1 MKLVGYNWNIA
12 KSFHFKAEAY
22 YQYLYNVPV
31 QVGDTT
37 GTASALNF
45 SSGFTNENFN
55 NEGTGRNYGL
65 ELTIEKSFSKN
76 YYLMATASLFESKYT
91 MPDGIERNT
100 LFNSKYIYNL
110 IGGKEF
116 EVGRQKQNIIS
127 TNLRMM
133 WRGGYRTVPI
143 DLAASNV
150 VGEEVRDY
158 DQAFETK
165 APDYYRIDVG
175 VNFRKNNPNWSWI
188 LSVDIQNITG
198 RLNVWDEYYDAE
210 RGTLEQIT
218 MVGMLPI
225 INFKVE
231 F

>member
-1 MKLVGYNWNIA
+1 M
-12 KSFHFKAEAY
+12 
-22 YQYLYNVPV
+22 
-31 QVGDTT
+31 
-37 GTASALNF
+37 
-45 SSGFTNENFN
+45 
-55 NEGTGRNYGL
+55 
-65 ELTIEKSFSKN
+65 
-76 YYLMATASLFESKYT
+76 MATASLFESKYT
-91 MPDGIERNT
+91 MPDGVERNT

-150 VGEEVRDY
+150 AGEEVRDY

-165 APDYYRIDVG
+165 APDYYRVDVG
-175 VNFRKNNPNWSWI
+175 VSFRKNNPNWSWV
-188 LSVDIQNITG
+188 LSADIQNITG
-198 RLNVWDEYYDAE
+198 RLNVWDEYYHAE
-210 RGTLEQIT
+210 SGKVEQIT